1 MRETIILKNA
11 TKSMSS
17 YDDKTRNRILE
28 AIEKIP
34 RGDIK
39 KLNGKK
45 LDNIYR
51 LRIGKYRV
59 VYQANEENIT
69 IVKVDTRGDVYK

>member
-1 MRETIILKNA
+1 MREIVILKSA
-11 TKSMSS
+11 AKSMGS
-17 YDDKTRNRILE
+17 YDHKTRNRIFE

-34 RGDIK
+34 RGDVK

>member
-1 MRETIILKNA
+1 
-11 TKSMSS
+11 
-17 YDDKTRNRILE
+17 RILE